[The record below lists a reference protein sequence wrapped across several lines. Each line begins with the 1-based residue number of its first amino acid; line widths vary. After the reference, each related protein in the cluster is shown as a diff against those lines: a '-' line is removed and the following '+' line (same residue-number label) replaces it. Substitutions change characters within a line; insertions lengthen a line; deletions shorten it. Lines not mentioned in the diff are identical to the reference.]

1 MKPQNFPS
9 NIIFIFFVFL
19 LCSYLTSARLLATE
33 EGENGVKVNGNITPA
48 AGSFTD
54 LEDLSNLMGLE
65 ESCDDKDEECLNRRM
80 VAEAHLDYIYTQEH
94 KP

>member
-9 NIIFIFFVFL
+9 NVIFIFFVFL

-33 EGENGVKVNGNITPA
+33 EGENGVKVDGNITPA

-80 VAEAHLDYIYTQEH
+80 IAEAHLDYIYTQKH